1 MSNSSYSAP
10 SQILARQL
18 DYIKNKHILLAGE
31 LEDNFASKLSDIAAS
46 VSIFTTN
53 LAYANQMQAYGT
65 ISVQFGA
72 EYKSD
77 EAKLLN
83 KTTQIDTKKA
93 EDTLEKTHKAPID
106 MLILYWPKAK
116 AEAAFLLS
124 MLMSALGQGA
134 EIIVVGENRSGIKS
148 IEKMFTP
155 YGPIS
160 KYDSARRCSFYWGQ
174 CDNTPHSF
182 IFNDYFK
189 TYPLQIGDKVLKI
202 RALPGVFSQNEL
214 DAGTALLLN
223 NLPKLEGKIL
233 DFGCGAG
240 VIGAVIKTLNPNVR
254 LCMADIS
261 ALAVASAR
269 ETLKANQLE
278 GKVIATDGYSAIK
291 ESFDH
296 IISNPPFHAGLKTH
310 YAATEAFL
318 LKAPQYLLKRGKLT
332 IVANSFLQYIP
343 FIENAFEQ
351 CVIKAKTK
359 HFSIYHA
366 QKP

>member
-10 SQILARQL
+10 SQILARQV
-18 DYIKNKHILLAGE
+18 DYLKNKHILLAGE
-31 LEDNFASKLSDIAAS
+31 LEDNFASELCDIAAS
-46 VSIFTTN
+46 VSVFTTN

-72 EYKSD
+72 EYVRD
-77 EAKLLN
+77 E
-83 KTTQIDTKKA
+83 TQPINQDALINPEKA
-93 EDTLEKTHKAPID
+93 NQPSID
-106 MLILYWPKAK
+106 MLVLYWPKAK

-124 MLMSALGQGA
+124 MLMSALGEGT
-134 EIIVVGENRSGIKS
+134 EIVVVGENRSGIKS
-148 IEKMFTP
+148 IEKMFEP

-160 KYDSARRCSFYWGQ
+160 KYDSARRCGFYWGQ
-174 CDNTPHSF
+174 CDKTPPPFVFADH
-182 IFNDYFK
+182 FK
-189 TYPLQIGDKVLKI
+189 TYPLQIGDKHLKI

-223 NLPKLEGKIL
+223 NLPRLEGKVL

-240 VIGAVIKTLNPNVR
+240 VIGAVIKTLYPKVR

-310 YAATEAFL
+310 YAATETFL

-343 FIENAFEQ
+343 FIEKAFEQ

>member
-1 MSNSSYSAP
+1 
-10 SQILARQL
+10 
-18 DYIKNKHILLAGE
+18 
-31 LEDNFASKLSDIAAS
+31 
-46 VSIFTTN
+46 
-53 LAYANQMQAYGT
+53 
-65 ISVQFGA
+65 
-72 EYKSD
+72 
-77 EAKLLN
+77 
-83 KTTQIDTKKA
+83 
-93 EDTLEKTHKAPID
+93 
-106 MLILYWPKAK
+106 
-116 AEAAFLLS
+116 
-124 MLMSALGQGA
+124 
-134 EIIVVGENRSGIKS
+134 
-148 IEKMFTP
+148 MFEP

-174 CDNTPHSF
+174 CDKTPNHF

-189 TYPLQIGDKVLKI
+189 TYPLQIGDKTLKI

-223 NLPKLEGKIL
+223 NLPTLEGKVL

-310 YAATEAFL
+310 YEATETFL
-318 LKAPQYLLKRGKLT
+318 LKAPQYLLKKGKLT

-343 FIENAFEQ
+343 FIEKAFEQ
-351 CVIKAKTK
+351 CVTKAKTK